1 MIRHPL
7 DGAAIRRNYNHA
19 EETEH
24 HVHPAAASAAKPGQ
38 LIKPRNMSA
47 KAQRRRAIK
56 AHKSAKASPCASTA
70 ARGRLTHPRL

>member
-1 MIRHPL
+1 VIRHPL
-7 DGAAIRRNYNHA
+7 DGAAVRRNYNHA

-38 LIKPRNMSA
+38 LIKPRYMSA

-56 AHKSAKASPCASTA
+56 AHNQQMR
-70 ARGRLTHPRL
+70 ARTLRQQPVDR